1 MKEEQID
8 DFLDF
13 IREEILQPLWED
25 LKEELKE
32 AGKDMIKDIAKDEL
46 PKLKKFVSDLL
57 TSKNVKCESV
67 DVLTKSDMISLIRLN
82 RVNGSDGVAA
92 FKQQKDEKMFVYLA
106 YCKDRDLLPEE
117 TNCYIVIEAN
127 ALNEDV
133 ENLFKE
139 SDLIILN

>member
-1 MKEEQID
+1 MNVNSESLKQILEMLRDALEPIIRDKIEEV
-8 DFLDF
+8 
-13 IREEILQPLWED
+13 
-25 LKEELKE
+25 KVK
-32 AGKDMIKDIAKDEL
+32 IKDEYI
-46 PKLKKFVSDLL
+46 PKLKEFVEDILK
-57 TSKNVKCESV
+57 SKNVKYESV
-67 DVLTKSDMISLIRLN
+67 DVLSKSDLISLIRLN

-127 ALNEDV
+127 SLNDDV
-133 ENLFKE
+133 NELFNE

>member
-1 MKEEQID
+1 MNVNSESLKQILEMLRDALEPIIRDKIEEMKV
-8 DFLDF
+8 
-13 IREEILQPLWED
+13 
-25 LKEELKE
+25 K
-32 AGKDMIKDIAKDEL
+32 IKDEYI
-46 PKLKKFVSDLL
+46 PKLKEFVEDILK
-57 TSKNVKCESV
+57 SKNVKYESV
-67 DVLTKSDMISLIRLN
+67 DVLSKSDLISLIRLN

-127 ALNEDV
+127 SLNDDV
-133 ENLFKE
+133 NELFNE

>member
-1 MKEEQID
+1 MNVNSESLKQILEMLRDALEPIIRDKIEEV
-8 DFLDF
+8 
-13 IREEILQPLWED
+13 
-25 LKEELKE
+25 KVK
-32 AGKDMIKDIAKDEL
+32 IKDEYI
-46 PKLKKFVSDLL
+46 PKLKEFVEDILK
-57 TSKNVKCESV
+57 SKNVKYESV
-67 DVLTKSDMISLIRLN
+67 DVLSKSDLISLIRLN

-127 ALNEDV
+127 FLNDDV
-133 ENLFKE
+133 NELFNE

>member
-1 MKEEQID
+1 MNVNSESLKQILEMLRDALEPIIRDKIEEVKVKIKD
-8 DFLDF
+8 
-13 IREEILQPLWED
+13 EYILK
-25 LKEELKE
+25 LKEFVEDILK
-32 AGKDMIKDIAKDEL
+32 
-46 PKLKKFVSDLL
+46 
-57 TSKNVKCESV
+57 SKNVKYESV
-67 DVLTKSDMISLIRLN
+67 DVLSKSDLISLIRLN

-127 ALNEDV
+127 SLNDDV
-133 ENLFKE
+133 NELFNE

>member
-1 MKEEQID
+1 MNVNSESLKQILEMLRDALEPIIRDKIEEV
-8 DFLDF
+8 
-13 IREEILQPLWED
+13 
-25 LKEELKE
+25 KVK
-32 AGKDMIKDIAKDEL
+32 IKDEYI
-46 PKLKKFVSDLL
+46 PKLKKFVEDILK
-57 TSKNVKCESV
+57 SKNVKYESV
-67 DVLTKSDMISLIRLN
+67 DVLSKSDLISLIRLN

-127 ALNEDV
+127 SLNDDV
-133 ENLFKE
+133 NELFNE

>member
-1 MKEEQID
+1 MNVNSESLKQILEMLRD
-8 DFLDF
+8 ALEPIFRDK
-13 IREEILQPLWED
+13 IED
-25 LKEELKE
+25 WKVK
-32 AGKDMIKDIAKDEL
+32 IKDEYI
-46 PKLKKFVSDLL
+46 PKLKKFVEDMLK
-57 TSKNVKCESV
+57 SKNVKYESV
-67 DVLTKSDMISLIRLN
+67 DVLSKSDLISLIRLN

-127 ALNEDV
+127 ALNDDV
-133 ENLFKE
+133 YELFNE

>member
-1 MKEEQID
+1 MNVNSESLKQILEMLRDAFEPIIRDKIEEV
-8 DFLDF
+8 
-13 IREEILQPLWED
+13 
-25 LKEELKE
+25 KVK
-32 AGKDMIKDIAKDEL
+32 IKDEYI
-46 PKLKKFVSDLL
+46 PKLKEFVEDILK
-57 TSKNVKCESV
+57 SKNVKYESV
-67 DVLTKSDMISLIRLN
+67 DVLSKSDLISLIRLN

-127 ALNEDV
+127 FLNDDV
-133 ENLFKE
+133 NELFNE

>member
-1 MKEEQID
+1 MNVNSESLKQILEMLRAALEPIIKE
-8 DFLDF
+8 
-13 IREEILQPLWED
+13 
-25 LKEELKE
+25 KVEELKVKVKE
-32 AGKDMIKDIAKDEL
+32 EYI
-46 PKLKKFVSDLL
+46 PQLKKFVEDLL
-57 TSKNVKCESV
+57 KSKNVKYESV
-67 DVLTKSDMISLIRLN
+67 DVLTKSDMVSLIRLN

-127 ALNEDV
+127 AIHDDV
-133 ENLFKE
+133 KELFKE

>member
-1 MKEEQID
+1 MKEELID
-8 DFLDF
+8 DLLDS
-13 IREEILQPLWED
+13 IREDFLKPLWED

-32 AGKDMIKDIAKDEL
+32 AGKEMIKDIAKDEL

-67 DVLTKSDMISLIRLN
+67 NVLTKSDIVSLVRLHK
-82 RVNGSDGVAA
+82 VNGSDGVAA
-92 FKQQKDEKMFVYLA
+92 FKQEKDGKTFVYLA

-117 TNCYIVIEAN
+117 TNCYIVVEAD
-127 ALNEDV
+127 ALDNDV
-133 ENLFKE
+133 KELFKE

>member
-1 MKEEQID
+1 MNVNSESLKQILEMLRDALEPIIRDKIEEV
-8 DFLDF
+8 
-13 IREEILQPLWED
+13 
-25 LKEELKE
+25 KVK
-32 AGKDMIKDIAKDEL
+32 IKDEYI
-46 PKLKKFVSDLL
+46 PKLKKFLEDILK
-57 TSKNVKCESV
+57 SKNVKYESV
-67 DVLTKSDMISLIRLN
+67 DVLSKSDLISLIRLN

-127 ALNEDV
+127 FLNDDV
-133 ENLFKE
+133 NELFNE

>member
-1 MKEEQID
+1 MNVNSESLKQILEMLRDALEPIIRDKIEEV
-8 DFLDF
+8 
-13 IREEILQPLWED
+13 
-25 LKEELKE
+25 KVK
-32 AGKDMIKDIAKDEL
+32 IKDEYI
-46 PKLKKFVSDLL
+46 PKLKKFLEDILK
-57 TSKNVKCESV
+57 SKNVKYESV
-67 DVLTKSDMISLIRLN
+67 DVLSKSDLISLIRLN

-127 ALNEDV
+127 SLNDDV
-133 ENLFKE
+133 NELFNE